1 MRASDKAVRKR
12 LRVVR
17 RFASIAFVV
26 AASALLVP
34 LLTIAA
40 ITRALYQRIF
50 RGKASEILRARQ
62 GPYRSGV
69 FYGTQMVFAKPFDAS
84 RFSEAFFEMVEEAGI
99 DRTRVR
105 LDFESEVPRPFPPS
119 GAVEAD
125 HYVDTG
131 RNWLKRGK
139 AFKSS
144 VLWLHVFNGKVG
156 EPTVIQGGLPGGS
169 WDGSSCFNFMKELV
183 ARYYG
188 EPRCNVFQ
196 GKRLTLR
203 ADSARLLDQNSFV
216 VFLLRLPRD
225 VALNTWSLVSNL
237 AAASR
242 AFGGPGAG
250 PEIALINFD
259 ETESARLQ
267 SGAESRG
274 LKAYAALAFSA
285 INAYRTVLGKSPSC
299 LIQQASLQTRHY
311 EPKLDRNAV
320 GDWLVGPLQ
329 HVARERYTLEDAQ
342 RGYERLVGDLD
353 VMAEDVRRAFD
364 AKAYG
369 LLNGGAAVFEVP
381 PTYGLDAKIWDS
393 IFFNNYGIRSVC
405 RQAGFI
411 SWNWSAPF
419 KLGFNAINANGRT
432 CITLTS
438 YVLGLETL
446 RSVRDHAAATLRE
459 LMKSSPVAGGTSN

>member
-1 MRASDKAVRKR
+1 MRASDKAVRER
-12 LRVVR
+12 PSVLRR
-17 RFASIAFVV
+17 IARIAFFVP
-26 AASALLVP
+26 ATALLVP
-34 LLTIAA
+34 LFTIAA

-50 RGKASEILRARQ
+50 RGKATEILRARQ

-69 FYGTQMVFAKPFDAS
+69 FVGAQMVLAKPFDAP
-84 RFSEAFFEMVEEAGI
+84 RFREVFFDMVEEAGI
-99 DRTRVR
+99 DRTKVR

-131 RNWLKRGK
+131 RNWLKRGR
-139 AFKSS
+139 AFRGS

-156 EPTVIQGGLPGGS
+156 EPTVIQAGLPGGS

-183 ARYYG
+183 ARYHG

-203 ADSARLLDQNSFV
+203 PDSARLLDQSSFV

-225 VALNTWSLVSNL
+225 VALNTWSLVWNL

-242 AFGGPGAG
+242 ALGGPGAG

-259 ETESARLQ
+259 EADSAQLK

-274 LKAYAALAFSA
+274 VKPYAALAFAA
-285 INAYRTVLGKSPSC
+285 INAYRKVLGKSPRC

-311 EPKLDRNAV
+311 EPKLERNAV

-329 HVARERYTLEDAQ
+329 HVLKDPYTLEDAQ
-342 RGYERLVGDLD
+342 RGYERLVRDLD
-353 VMAEDVRRAFD
+353 VLGEGVRRAFD

-393 IFFNNYGIRSVC
+393 VFFNNYGIRSVC
-405 RQAGFI
+405 RQAGFV

-419 KLGFNAINANGRT
+419 KLSFNAINANGKT
-432 CITLTS
+432 CVTLSS
-438 YVLGLETL
+438 YVLGPETL
-446 RSVRDHAAATLRE
+446 RAVRDHAAATLRE
-459 LMKSSPVAGGTSN
+459 LMKSALF